1 MQPAESISTNGVFRA
16 AAIVCILA
24 LGAGIVSF
32 QSGFDV
38 ISIFGFQTSNAIPA
52 AGIPLRPWNNVGGC
66 GVSAGGGGAGGSSLT
81 WIGPGLTGYLLE
93 TRVNLTQTYSTNAL
107 DVHEKDNQ
115 ARSHL
120 AQSSTLL
127 SPTFTLK
134 LRNLETSLSIPF
146 AGKRSATD
154 AVAGLGDLGVTQAF
168 RFGSTG
174 QFTANVGIT
183 VPTGNHTII
192 SEMSALSEYLP
203 PEMQLGT
210 GSMGLTAGFDAG
222 FDSYWGVWGFGVSYS
237 GGLLAFQVTEVDYD
251 TTLQRKVITEKEL
264 TYAREGWGV
273 RNQVGAVAPDYV
285 STKFFA
291 GFKMRGIM
299 NGFSL
304 SPSFP
309 VQKGTRMQRL
319 SNSQDL
325 HKGEDSTRL
334 SFVTREDAQ
343 AYTDTARNE
352 DGTPMY
358 KNPTVLGA
366 YPFLKG
372 EKWKVE
378 EREEILWRHVPILQL
393 QYSIAPMDAAIP
405 WMIGVTVP
413 FMFDKY
419 ESDWLVPRFGGISLG
434 VVLQYGFF

>member
-1 MQPAESISTNGVFRA
+1 MLTAGTILSKRGIRTA
-16 AAIVCILA
+16 AAITVVA
-24 LGAGIVSF
+24 LGAGIGFLRPDTCVS
-32 QSGFDV
+32 SMLNPHKRAGV
-38 ISIFGFQTSNAIPA
+38 SAISPT
-52 AGIPLRPWNNVGGC
+52 LRPWQSIGGC

-81 WIGPGLTGYLLE
+81 WIGPGLTGYMLE
-93 TRVNLTQTYSTNAL
+93 ARLNATKTYSTNAL
-107 DVHEKDNQ
+107 NMEEHNEQ
-115 ARSHL
+115 ARSYL

-127 SPTFTLK
+127 SPTLTLK
-134 LRNLETSLSIPF
+134 LRNFETSLSIPF
-146 AGKRSATD
+146 AAKRSASD
-154 AVAGLGDLGVTQAF
+154 AVAGLGDIGVTQAF

-174 QFTANVGIT
+174 QFTANAGIT
-183 VPTGNHTII
+183 IPTGNHTII
-192 SEMSALSEYLP
+192 SEPSALSEYVP

-237 GGLLAFQVTEVDYD
+237 GGFLAYQSTEFDYD
-251 TTLQRKVITEKEL
+251 TTLQRKVITEREL

-273 RNQVGAVAPDYV
+273 RNQAGAVAPDYV

-304 SPSFP
+304 APSVP
-309 VQKGTRMQRL
+309 LQKGTRMQRL
-319 SNSQDL
+319 PNSSDL

-343 AYTDTARNE
+343 AYADTARNE
-352 DGTPMY
+352 NGTPMY
-358 KNPTVLGA
+358 ENPTVLGS

-378 EREEILWRHVPILQL
+378 EHEEILWRHVPILQL
-393 QYSIAPMDAAIP
+393 QYSIAPMNTAIP

-419 ESDWLVPRFGGISLG
+419 EDDWMVPRFGGISLG